1 MAKITEIE
9 LVVEDYRCSFPLEQA
24 DELLRLKING
34 GWKLPEDSEWGWT
47 PEKGFE
53 KKGKKAAS
61 NAAAI
66 DEGTGSENAASNAS
80 AIDEGE
86 G

>member
-9 LVVEDYRCSFPLEQA
+9 LIVEDYRRSFPIAQA

-53 KKGKKAAS
+53 KKGKKESQPKSAAS
-61 NAAAI
+61 
-66 DEGTGSENAASNAS
+66 EE
-80 AIDEGE
+80 
-86 G
+86 